1 LGSPKPAGV
10 NWVYAWEPA
19 GAAWTNGTSAS
30 SPQPQ
35 VEFAATGSQT
45 FSVTVTDPASGCSAT
60 DEVILKNTLTPG
72 EYTGSAV
79 TLCEGEEVQLG
90 RAPEAT
96 ATYSWTGVGLSCYN
110 CSNPIATPTATT
122 TYTLNISYPGCSSP
136 MVDQVTVTVNQI
148 PKPPLADV
156 VQCTAGAVAIGFG
169 APNNPAAPAGA
180 TYLWSP
186 ATGLS
191 SATAANPTV
200 NVSVRTTYS
209 VTVTLASGC
218 IYTDELDVIPTAGAG
233 SDASICAGESTQIG
247 TPALDGATY
256 SWSGVGIVGSATVAQ
271 PIVKP
276 TVTTTYTVSVILGGC
291 TRTDQVIVTVNSPVA
306 FNIAGNTTICEG
318 GSTVLSLVGA
328 PAANTTWQWSP
339 SAGVDSPDETTT
351 NVVASGNTTYRLTQT
366 NLTTG
371 CSNFKEVVLVV
382 KPNTIA
388 ATTTPLAICDGT
400 TTTMPLNVTSPG
412 TYQYVWS
419 PSTGLSNAF
428 AANPTVTTGISRTY
442 SVTITDNVS
451 HCQLSRS
458 VPVTVKSAEECLPPV
473 NLSGNVLH
481 DGNSMTD
488 VTVNKTSEVPIPTG
502 LYVSLIDSLG
512 NIVKTVPVA
521 SNGSYD
527 FGLTNPGE
535 YSIVLH
541 QNPAGS
547 ETPDLPAGWISTGEN
562 LGSGPGSDDDV
573 NGILTGVF
581 VGNSN
586 VTNANFGVQQPPSSD
601 PKTYTVDQPAP
612 NSEIALDGSHTST
625 GPGTSTPGELTGND
639 PEDGTLN
646 GGNKDKT
653 VIITTLPDHG
663 ELWYNGVLVKTG
675 QVIGN
680 YDPALLVIK
689 LTGTGYNSVQFEYA
703 YQDESGEVSP
713 PSVYKINW
721 GSPLP
726 VTLISFNVKEEGKTA
741 LLYWQTATE
750 TNSDRFEIE
759 RSANGKKWDRI
770 GAVASHGES
779 ATVENYSFR
788 DNNPLNGDNFYRLK
802 MIDSDLTYTYSGI
815 RSASFEGKLVLTL
828 YPNPVKD
835 VLTVDTDHKNV
846 KSITVTSKTGLV
858 VYKGASIKNIDV
870 KQLPAG
876 VYVVSVTYLDG
887 SVKYQKFALTK

>member
-1 LGSPKPAGV
+1 
-10 NWVYAWEPA
+10 
-19 GAAWTNGTSAS
+19 
-30 SPQPQ
+30 
-35 VEFAATGSQT
+35 
-45 FSVTVTDPASGCSAT
+45 
-60 DEVILKNTLTPG
+60 
-72 EYTGSAV
+72 
-79 TLCEGEEVQLG
+79 
-90 RAPEAT
+90 
-96 ATYSWTGVGLSCYN
+96 
-110 CSNPIATPTATT
+110 
-122 TYTLNISYPGCSSP
+122 
-136 MVDQVTVTVNQI
+136 VTVNEI

-156 VQCTAGAVAIGFG
+156 VQCTAGAVPIGFG

-191 SATAANPTV
+191 STTAANPTA

-233 SDASICAGESTQIG
+233 GDAAICSGESTQIG

-256 SWSGVGIVGSATVAQ
+256 SWSGAGIVGSTTVAQ

-276 TVTTTYTVSVILGGC
+276 TVTTTYTVAVTLGGC
-291 TRTDQVIVTVNSPVA
+291 TRNDQVVVTVNSPTA

-339 SAGVDSPDETTT
+339 SAGVESPTETSTT
-351 NVVASGNTTYRLTQT
+351 VVAAGNTTYRLTQT

-371 CSNFKEVVLVV
+371 CSNFKEVVVVV

-388 ATTTPLAICDGT
+388 ATATPLEICDGT
-400 TTTMPLNVTSPG
+400 TTALPLNVTSGG

-428 AANPTVTTGISRTY
+428 VANPTVMTGISRTY
-442 SVTITDNVS
+442 IVTITDNVS
-451 HCQLSRS
+451 HCQLTRS
-458 VPVTVKSAEECLPPV
+458 VPVTVKSAELCLPPV

-488 VTVNKTSEVPIPTG
+488 ITVNSTSAVPVPTG

-521 SNGSYD
+521 ANGSYD
-527 FGLTNPGE
+527 FGSTNPGE

-547 ETPDLPAGWISTGEN
+547 ETPSLPAGWINTGEN

-573 NGILTGVF
+573 NGILNGVF

-586 VTNANFGVQQPPSSD
+586 VTDANFGVQQPPSSD
-601 PKTYTVDQPAP
+601 PKDYKIDQPLPGA
-612 NSEIALDGSHTST
+612 EIALNGSHTST
-625 GPGTSTPGELTGND
+625 GSGTSSPNQLTGND
-639 PEDGTLN
+639 PEDGPLH
-646 GGNKDKT
+646 GGDKNKT

-675 QVIGN
+675 QIIEN

-689 LTGTGYNSVQFEYA
+689 LVGTGYTSVQFEYA
-703 YQDESGEVSP
+703 FQDESGEVSQ
-713 PSVYKINW
+713 PSTYKINW
-721 GSPLP
+721 GDPLP
-726 VTLISFNVKEEGKTA
+726 VTLIAFNVKEEGKTA

-759 RSANGKKWDRI
+759 RSQNGKNWAKI
-770 GAVASHGES
+770 GSVVSHKES
-779 ATVENYSFR
+779 NVNQYYSFV
-788 DNNPLNGDNFYRLK
+788 DAAPLRGDNLYRLK
-802 MIDSDLTYTYSGI
+802 MVDLDETFAYSRI
-815 RSASFEGKLVLTL
+815 ENVNFNNIALV
-828 YPNPVKD
+828 YPNPVSASQNLTLNIGDWSKVSQVKVVNATGKVVFEASNALVTGISTRNLVAGAY
-835 VLTVDTDHKNV
+835 VLQVTHTDGTV
-846 KSITVTSKTGLV
+846 SS
-858 VYKGASIKNIDV
+858 
-870 KQLPAG
+870 
-876 VYVVSVTYLDG
+876 
-887 SVKYQKFALTK
+887 QKFVRQ